1 MWKKVSTIAL
11 STFIAVGIIFFM
23 LFSVWD
29 DLLLAIE
36 HAIWYYLIL
45 AAIVCLAAWWLRGL
59 RYRSILS
66 SLQIPVGVNFSTA
79 CIFVSQTANLIVPAR
94 LGDLVRIFIL
104 GHEHQ
109 APVSKGISSL
119 VVERVF
125 DILTVALLGAVA
137 LLFVLDVPGWF
148 YTLIIIPIVAG
159 VVFFGILFFAGKLSS
174 ENRIIQYLFTLLE
187 QIREASLSL
196 RAVALLSASS
206 IVIWLMDVMVC
217 MFVVLMFQDQIPLAV
232 VVLAI
237 VVGNLVKAVPVTP
250 GGVGTYELA
259 MAGTLTLAGVPFA
272 EATMIA
278 VIDHLIKNLITAI
291 GGIVSIYYF
300 GGWVLDSIKNA
311 LQKRFGGIKSDRV

>member
-1 MWKKVSTIAL
+1 MWKKASTIAL
-11 STFIAVGIIFFM
+11 STLIAMGIIFYM

-36 HAIWYYLIL
+36 HAIWYYLVL

-66 SLQIPVGVNFSTA
+66 SLGIPVGIHFSTA

-104 GHEHQ
+104 GHEHH

-125 DILTVALLGAVA
+125 DILTVALLGAAA
-137 LLFVLDVPGWF
+137 LFFVLNVPDWF
-148 YTLIIIPIVAG
+148 YSIILIPIAAG
-159 VVFFGILFFAGKLSS
+159 VVFFGILLFAGKFSS
-174 ENRIIQYLFTLLE
+174 KNRIVQYVFTLLG
-187 QIREASLSL
+187 QIKEASLSL
-196 RAVALLSASS
+196 RAVVLLSASS
-206 IVIWLMDVMVC
+206 IVIWIMDVMVC
-217 MFVVLMFQDQIPLAV
+217 VFVVLMFQDQIPFAV

-237 VVGNLVKAVPVTP
+237 VVGNLVKAVPITP
-250 GGVGTYELA
+250 GGVGTYEIA
-259 MAGTLTLAGVPFA
+259 MALTFTLAGVPVA

-278 VIDHLIKNLITAI
+278 VIDHLIKNLITAL

-300 GGWVLDSIKNA
+300 GGWVLDSIRNA
-311 LQKRFGGIKSDRV
+311 LQKRFGGIQSDRV